1 MTDHIVT
8 CNAGDETPLWE
19 GICSCPR
26 LVAVAASYD
35 ELIRRLREFPK
46 VGAIEEA
53 MSNKLSHIL
62 SETADALESAR
73 AERDRLNNELGN
85 CQRIAIKTVAE
96 VSGERFALRA
106 LLLDMR
112 QHQGAIQP
120 YIKRIDAALAAQEQG
135 NG

>member
-1 MTDHIVT
+1 
-8 CNAGDETPLWE
+8 
-19 GICSCPR
+19 
-26 LVAVAASYD
+26 VAVAASYD
-35 ELIRRLREFPK
+35 ELIRRLREPSTGILDLVTVK
-46 VGAIEEA
+46 RRSTGEVIETYDPLYREA
-53 MSNKLSHIL
+53 
-62 SETADALESAR
+62 ADALESAR